1 MPEID
6 FRDIFR
12 FCKVIRVWP
21 WGRCDGRR
29 CDAAA
34 WAGAGVTGYLARGKL
49 GVCEASGPHTTD
61 SKDIIITNFPV
72 RPSVRPHRA
81 CHRRPVR
88 IFAPPVRPTV
98 SGPQSESV
106 SVRPPAGTDSGSGV
120 PPPPPPNA
128 VSAVSD
134 ERESLLPLPE
144 IDFRVFVFRF
154 CKVIRVW
161 PWGRCDRRRC
171 DAAAWAVAGV
181 TGAGCACEGSGV
193 TGAGPRPVPVTSQ
206 RQAFKE
212 SAGP

>member
-1 MPEID
+1 MLLPEID

-61 SKDIIITNFPV
+61 SKEIIIANFPV

-81 CHRRPVR
+81 CHRPPVR

-120 PPPPPPNA
+120 PPHHPPMPFRR
-128 VSAVSD
+128 SQM
-134 ERESLLPLPE
+134 RENRC
-144 IDFRVFVFRF
+144 FRCQKSIFGFLFFGSVKLFEF
-154 CKVIRVW
+154 
-161 PWGRCDRRRC
+161 GR
-171 DAAAWAVAGV
+171 
-181 TGAGCACEGSGV
+181 GAGATGEGV
-193 TGAGPRPVPVTSQ
+193 M
-206 RQAFKE
+206 
-212 SAGP
+212 